1 MKKMKKT
8 IFVLILCNLML
19 LLTACQH
26 AQWTEKEILFGNR
39 ANDTIFVLV
48 GSGRPFTSVEAMEK
62 YERGWASQIPP
73 SGHSTEQVLHAE
85 EMIVYCALL
94 RKQTLDKY
102 SKEEIVEKS
111 LVELYSYSYQD
122 LKKMDFKI
130 VYSGENPTD
139 SIHTVSM

>member
-1 MKKMKKT
+1 MKKLKKT

-26 AQWTEKEILFGNR
+26 AYWTEKEILFGNR

-73 SGHSTEQVLHAE
+73 SGHSTEHVLDAE
-85 EMIVYCALL
+85 ERIVYCAIL

-102 SKEEIVEKS
+102 SKEEIV
-111 LVELYSYSYQD
+111 D
-122 LKKMDFKI
+122 LKSATYR
-130 VYSGENPTD
+130 V
-139 SIHTVSM
+139 

>member
-1 MKKMKKT
+1 MKKT

-19 LLTACQH
+19 LLTACLH
-26 AQWTEKEILFGNR
+26 AYWTEKEILFGNR

-62 YERGWASQIPP
+62 YEWGWASQIPP
-73 SGHSTEQVLHAE
+73 SGHSTEHVLDAE
-85 EMIVYCALL
+85 ERIVYCAIL
-94 RKQTLDKY
+94 RKQTLDK
-102 SKEEIVEKS
+102 EKN

>member
-1 MKKMKKT
+1 MLIGQKKKYY
-8 IFVLILCNLML
+8 L
-19 LLTACQH
+19 H
-26 AQWTEKEILFGNR
+26 AYWTEKEILFGNR

-73 SGHSTEQVLHAE
+73 SGHSTEHVLDAE
-85 EMIVYCALL
+85 ERIVYCAIL

-102 SKEEIVEKS
+102 SKEEIVEKN

-130 VYSGENPTD
+130 VYSDFHDIAHKTLKNNKRKNIQSTE
-139 SIHTVSM
+139 SV

>member
-1 MKKMKKT
+1 MKKLKKT

-26 AQWTEKEILFGNR
+26 AYWTEKEILFGNR

-73 SGHSTEQVLHAE
+73 SGHSTEHVLDAE
-85 EMIVYCALL
+85 ERIVYCAIL
-94 RKQTLDKY
+94 RKQT
-102 SKEEIVEKS
+102 
-111 LVELYSYSYQD
+111 SYSYQD

-130 VYSGENPTD
+130 VYSGENPSD